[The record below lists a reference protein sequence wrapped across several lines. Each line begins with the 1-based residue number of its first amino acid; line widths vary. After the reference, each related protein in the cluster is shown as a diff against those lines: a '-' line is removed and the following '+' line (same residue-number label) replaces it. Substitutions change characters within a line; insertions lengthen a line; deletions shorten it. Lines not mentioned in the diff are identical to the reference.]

1 MSFIPQIT
9 CGNCGTQFS
18 ALRGRCPNC
27 GTPHVRQTSRTAPAR
42 AATEENAAAG
52 TTQWQLIFG
61 GILIVAVIVA
71 VIILIT
77 ASLNPPERK
86 DDETITTPPPVDVT
100 TPPPTIEPTPTPE
113 PTVPI
118 SSITLHASWDSATPV
133 TDFTLGVGQS
143 VDLDADVYPT
153 EARTTATINWR
164 STDDKVCTVDADGVV
179 TAVGSGNCQIIAD
192 AGGVTQQAIARVP

>member
-1 MSFIPQIT
+1 MSFIPQVT

-18 ALRGRCPNC
+18 VIRGRCPNC
-27 GTPHVRQTSRTAPAR
+27 GTPHVRQTSRSAPAS
-42 AATEENAAAG
+42 AATAQTAEGN

-77 ASLNPPERK
+77 ASLNPPAQKEE
-86 DDETITTPPPVDVT
+86 ETIATPPQVEVT
-100 TPPPTIEPTPTPE
+100 TPPPTVEPTATPE

-118 SSITLHASWDSATPV
+118 SSITIHASWDSATAV
-133 TDFTLGVGQS
+133 TDFTLGAGQS

-153 EARTTATINWR
+153 EARTTATVNWR
-164 STDDKVCTVDADGVV
+164 STDDSVCTVDADGVV